1 MTGNFPIIEELRMRS
16 RAQGLDLKEIGRRC
30 GVAEA
35 SLRAWGKGAAAP
47 SADAL
52 DRWARAL
59 GFRIALLP
67 VDAVAQ
73 RGISVDWK
81 QQRIAV
87 DGVPVRLTPME
98 WKLLQRLACS
108 PGRLVTHQE
117 LFKHL
122 YGKERDCRAQATA
135 VRVLINKLRRLLPI
149 RIEAQWGQ
157 GYVIGGIASSRDDE
171 PDEGAPAPD
180 PGGCFQ
186 SREPPLMQLSAIV
199 VTPASETC
207 KPRSIGRSM
216 IATKQAG
223 PRRAVA
229 MPMTQS
235 QCRAEELGVIER
247 FLAERG
253 VTRCPDPQTVAL
265 SGQGD
270 LVWDKMKRKWVRPA
284 LQQIHASVGNER
296 ESTLSMR
303 GTGIAG
309 IGGG

>member
-16 RAQGLDLKEIGRRC
+16 RALGLDLKEVGRRC
-30 GVAEA
+30 GVAET
-35 SLRAWGKGAAAP
+35 SLRAWEKGAAAP

-52 DRWARAL
+52 DLWARAL

-67 VDAVAQ
+67 LDAAPQ
-73 RGISVDWK
+73 RGIGVDWK
-81 QQRIAV
+81 QQRITV
-87 DGVPVRLTPME
+87 DGAPVRLTPME
-98 WKLLQRLACS
+98 WKLLERLAWS
-108 PGRLVTHQE
+108 PGKLVTHKE

-157 GYVIGGIASSRDDE
+157 GYVIGGISSSRTDGLDDAAIEAE
-171 PDEGAPAPD
+171 PAG
-180 PGGCFQ
+180 FLQ
-186 SREPPLMQLSAIV
+186 TREPPLMRNSSFV
-199 VTPASETC
+199 VAPNGKSC
-207 KPRSIGRSM
+207 KPRSIGRAM
-216 IATKQAG
+216 VTTKQAG
-223 PRRAVA
+223 PRRAMA

-253 VTRCPDPQTVAL
+253 VTRCPDPQAIAL
-265 SGQGD
+265 SGQSD

-284 LQQIHASVGNER
+284 PPLSLQ
-296 ESTLSMR
+296 LS
-303 GTGIAG
+303 AG
-309 IGGG
+309 P